1 MPSIRGLVLM
11 SRLEYLEKRFGAE
24 IYREFL
30 KKISTENINFIRQ
43 PLEGAMSYPDTMLS
57 TIDQILLKDFFDN
70 DTNEFKVLGKWSADN
85 FMYRFFS
92 QYVEESQ
99 PVEFIAQYG
108 RLRDYLIGAGEM
120 MLYPITSSHFE
131 LSIDYGQ
138 KIPKSVC
145 LSEQGFIEGG
155 MEQCGARQ
163 IMLTEK
169 SCASIADDFTCRF
182 SVQFKIK

>member
-1 MPSIRGLVLM
+1 M

-24 IYREFL
+24 IYRQFL

-57 TIDQILLKDFFDN
+57 TIDQILLEDFFN
-70 DTNEFKVLGKWSADN
+70 NNIEEFRTLGKWSADN

-92 QYVEESQ
+92 QYADERL
-99 PVEFIAQYG
+99 PLDFLAQYG
-108 RLRDYLIGAGEM
+108 RLRYYLIGAGEM
-120 MLYPITSSHFE
+120 ILQTIKPTQFE
-131 LSIDYGQ
+131 LLIDYGQ

-155 MEQCGARQ
+155 MEQCGAREISIIEQ
-163 IMLTEK
+163 V
-169 SCASIADDFTCRF
+169 CASESDNFTCHF
-182 SVQFKIK
+182 SVNFEAK